1 MRHYSL
7 HRFLALLLVAVG
19 SATMT
24 MAQNVAKIGST
35 EYATLKEAVD
45 AVQEGKKGYIY
56 ILNDASFDDLSIEG
70 KQIIFNLQNH
80 TVTGNKIDVYRTEG
94 TDTYLKILDSKAKGL
109 SVDKTNNYKVSYTT
123 SGTLELTGSIS
134 AYNGACIKVES
145 GTVVSTKDVALFAIG
160 DITGQKDIASSVEIT
175 GGYVKAQECCA
186 SPQGRGATVTVNGSA
201 VLESLDNAV
210 VAGNGTKGMGGTT
223 INISGGTL
231 TAKPYDATS
240 AACGI
245 YHPNEGTLTITG
257 GIYSSDVSKYCVEG
271 FTSIPNA
278 DGTYGISAVGDMMIV
293 YDKSYADACFFVF
306 TVVSTSL
313 ATKTELFIND
323 DYHCFNNSHRPS

>member
-1 MRHYSL
+1 
-7 HRFLALLLVAVG
+7 
-19 SATMT
+19 
-24 MAQNVAKIGST
+24 MAQNVAKFGST
-35 EYATLKEAVD
+35 EYATL
-45 AVQEGKKGYIY
+45 QEVVNSVAQGGKGYIY
-56 ILNDASFDDLSIEG
+56 ILADATFDKLSIDG
-70 KQIIFNLQNH
+70 KQIIINLQTH
-80 TVTGNKIDVYRTEG
+80 TVNGNDIAVNGVDKIE
-94 TDTYLKILDSKAKGL
+94 TYLKILDAKAKGL

-145 GTVVSTKDVALFAIG
+145 GTVASTKDVAFFAIG

-186 SPQGRGATVTVNGSA
+186 SPQGRGATVTINGSA

-231 TAKPYDATS
+231 TANPYDATS

-257 GIYSSDVSKYCVEG
+257 GTYSSDVSKYCVDS
-271 FTSIPNA
+271 FTSPPPNA
-278 DGTYGISAVGDMMIV
+278 DGTYGICAVGDMMIV

-306 TVVSTSL
+306 IVVSTSL

>member
-1 MRHYSL
+1 
-7 HRFLALLLVAVG
+7 
-19 SATMT
+19 
-24 MAQNVAKIGST
+24 MAQNVAKFGST
-35 EYATLKEAVD
+35 EYATL
-45 AVQEGKKGYIY
+45 QEVVNSVAQGGKGYIY
-56 ILNDASFDDLSIEG
+56 ILADATFDKLSIDG
-70 KQIIFNLQNH
+70 KQIIINLQTH
-80 TVTGNKIDVYRTEG
+80 TVNGNDIAVNGVDKIE
-94 TDTYLKILDSKAKGL
+94 TYLKILDAKAKGL

-123 SGTLELTGSIS
+123 SGTLELTGNIS

-210 VAGNGTKGMGGTT
+210 VAGNGTKGQGGTT

-231 TAKPYDATS
+231 TANPYDATS

-293 YDKSYADACFFVF
+293 YDKSYADACFLFLLLF
-306 TVVSTSL
+306 LHRWLLKPNYLSTTIITVLTTHTDRHEH
-313 ATKTELFIND
+313 A
-323 DYHCFNNSHRPS
+323 

>member
-80 TVTGNKIDVYRTEG
+80 TVTGNKIDVYGTEG

-210 VAGNGTKGMGGTT
+210 VAGNGTKGMAAPP
-223 INISGGTL
+223 STL
-231 TAKPYDATS
+231 VEVHSLLSLTMQHRLL
-240 AACGI
+240 AASI
-245 YHPNEGTLTITG
+245 ILT
-257 GIYSSDVSKYCVEG
+257 KE
-271 FTSIPNA
+271 
-278 DGTYGISAVGDMMIV
+278 
-293 YDKSYADACFFVF
+293 
-306 TVVSTSL
+306 
-313 ATKTELFIND
+313 
-323 DYHCFNNSHRPS
+323 R

>member
-80 TVTGNKIDVYRTEG
+80 TVTGNKIDVYGTEG

-109 SVDKTNNYKVSYTT
+109 SVNKTNNYKVSYTT
-123 SGTLELTGSIS
+123 SGTLELTGNIS

-145 GTVVSTKDVALFAIG
+145 GTVASTKDVALFAIG

-186 SPQGRGATVTVNGSA
+186 SPHGRGATVTVNGSA

-210 VAGNGTKGMGGTT
+210 VAGNGTKGMAAPP
-223 INISGGTL
+223 STL
-231 TAKPYDATS
+231 VEVHSLLSLTMQHRLL
-240 AACGI
+240 AASI
-245 YHPNEGTLTITG
+245 ILT
-257 GIYSSDVSKYCVEG
+257 KE
-271 FTSIPNA
+271 
-278 DGTYGISAVGDMMIV
+278 
-293 YDKSYADACFFVF
+293 
-306 TVVSTSL
+306 
-313 ATKTELFIND
+313 
-323 DYHCFNNSHRPS
+323 R